1 MLVSTTHD
9 FLIHETMI
17 QTCYISSNHNM
28 SGIKVDYKIRNDYL
42 TITYVRNHNLHLQVG
57 YTTSCIKK
65 SRQATICTATTTHV
79 EQSL

>member
-1 MLVSTTHD
+1 MLGSTTHD

-17 QTCYISSNHNM
+17 QTCYISSNDNM
-28 SGIKVDYKIRNDYL
+28 LGIKVYYKIRNDYL

-65 SRQATICTATTTHV
+65 SC
-79 EQSL
+79 

>member
-1 MLVSTTHD
+1 MLGSTTHD

-17 QTCYISSNHNM
+17 QTCCYISSNDNM
-28 SGIKVDYKIRNDYL
+28 LGIKVYHKIHNDYL

-65 SRQATICTATTTHV
+65 SC
-79 EQSL
+79 